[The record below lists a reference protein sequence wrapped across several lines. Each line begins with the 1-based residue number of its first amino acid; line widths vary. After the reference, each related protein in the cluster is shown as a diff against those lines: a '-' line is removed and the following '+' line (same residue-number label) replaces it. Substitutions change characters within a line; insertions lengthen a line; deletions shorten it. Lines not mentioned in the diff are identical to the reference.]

1 MQAPGAQYEA
11 GIVKAWKEERGMGFI
26 SPAAGGDDLF
36 VHRSN
41 LVDAQSLVEGSQVAF
56 ERGWDQMKGKPIC
69 ASCITSP
76 GGGLNGFQAGN
87 AMQAVPQA
95 VPPPPALPQG
105 VPQAEWQAPPAAA
118 PSNGAMGMAGAGAGA
133 GGPVGMAGA
142 AAVVPPPAWAPGGSG
157 GGNAVAPPP
166 KVGSSTG
173 IVKAWMESRGMGFI
187 SPSSGEADLFVH
199 RSNLIDCQSL
209 AQGAHVTF
217 ESHWDVQKN
226 KPIAKNVRMAD
237 SSAGLAAGGGMQM
250 WPEAPAATMDPAD
263 TAALQA
269 LGADLS
275 ATDLGAS
282 SAEFDWNSAPAA
294 LSGTAPG
301 DYSGATAPASM
312 TAMDTT
318 GPSGASADSPAMPDM
333 SVFDAFAASVSA
345 TGIGQSTPAAE
356 QALAPVTEQ
365 APQLAQLAAGLS
377 RSGLV
382 KVWFEEKSYGFL
394 TPNDGGTDVF
404 VHRSALKGC
413 AMLFQGST
421 VAFDTKWDPTT
432 GKEIATSCVCT
443 TPSTSQVGG
452 GMQSGTVKV
461 WFEDRGFGFISA
473 DDGSGD
479 AFVHRAALT
488 DGAALVAGAQIWFE
502 AQWNDIKKKNTAT
515 KVVGAVGAPGA
526 MGAAPVAG
534 AGAGAVVV
542 APGGWPSGMDAS
554 AAAAETLPSDNLY
567 VQGLPLDM
575 TEDMVTT
582 IFGSYGN
589 VTSVKVLP
597 NSGKPD
603 SAAMV
608 RLADISQA
616 QWLVDNLNGNVPVG
630 LSSPIQVRFAKPSG
644 TSFGKA
650 AGKGADNRFSPYG
663 APATASSGVPAS
675 WMTLGAPP
683 AAATNPGERQT
694 GIVKVWMEHRGMGF
708 IAPSA
713 GGDDLFVHRSYL
725 SDGGSLMPGATV
737 SFTSSWDVQKNKPIA
752 KLVQG
757 AMAAPAAIPPPPAGE
772 PPMAMQMALEGGAGM
787 GFDGSGGMG
796 LTGAPAAPA
805 APAAPV
811 APPAPAAP
819 AVIPPP
825 ATMPQPPA
833 ATMAQ
838 VVPPPPAA
846 APPGEAVLM

>member
-1 MQAPGAQYEA
+1 MQAPGASYEA

-26 SPAAGGDDLF
+26 SPVAGGDDLF
-36 VHRSN
+36 VHRSH

-69 ASCITSP
+69 KSCITSH
-76 GGGLNGFQAGN
+76 GGGLNGFEAGY
-87 AMQAVPQA
+87 AMQAMPQT
-95 VPPPPALPQG
+95 VPPPPPGAP
-105 VPQAEWQAPPAAA
+105 QAPPSAA
-118 PSNGAMGMAGAGAGA
+118 PSNGAMGMGGATAGA
-133 GGPVGMAGA
+133 GG
-142 AAVVPPPAWAPGGSG
+142 AAVVPPPSWAPGAGGSG
-157 GGNAVAPPP
+157 YPTPPP
-166 KVGSSTG
+166 PSGRQSG
-173 IVKAWMESRGMGFI
+173 IVKAWMEARGMGFI
-187 SPSSGEADLFVH
+187 SPVSGEADLFVH
-199 RSNLIDCQSL
+199 RSNLIDCQAL
-209 AQGAHVTF
+209 AQGASVTF
-217 ESHWDVQKN
+217 ESHWDMQKG
-226 KPIAKNVRMAD
+226 KPIAKNVSMAD
-237 SSAGLAAGGGMQM
+237 PSAGLAAGSSMQT
-250 WPEAPAATMDPAD
+250 WSQAPAGAMDPAD

-275 ATDLGAS
+275 AADLGAS
-282 SAEFDWNSAPAA
+282 STEFDWSSAPAA
-294 LSGTAPG
+294 LSGA
-301 DYSGATAPASM
+301 APADVNSGTSPASA
-312 TAMDTT
+312 TAMDLGTT
-318 GPSGASADSPAMPDM
+318 GPTGVSADTPMPDM
-333 SVFDAFAASVSA
+333 SVFDEFAASVTA
-345 TGIGQSTPAAE
+345 TGIGQETPSMQIVQSGAE
-356 QALAPVTEQ
+356 QAFQ
-365 APQLAQLAAGLS
+365 MSQFAAGLK

-432 GKEIATSCVCT
+432 TKEIATSCVCT
-443 TPSTSQVGG
+443 TPSNSQAGG

-461 WFEDRGFGFISA
+461 WFEDRGFGFIQA

-488 DGAALVAGAQIWFE
+488 DGSALVQGASIWFE

-515 KVVGAVGAPGA
+515 KVIGAVGTPGPPTGPPGAAPGA
-526 MGAAPVAG
+526 GAIVAYNQ
-534 AGAGAVVV
+534 AAT
-542 APGGWPSGMDAS
+542 GGWPTGMGAS
-554 AAAAETLPSDNLY
+554 AGEPEVLPSDNLY

-644 TSFGKA
+644 STSGYGKA
-650 AGKGADNRFSPYG
+650 AGKGVVDPRYSPYG
-663 APATASSGVPAS
+663 TAAQAAGGVPAS

-683 AAATNPGERQT
+683 AAAVNSTERQT
-694 GIVKVWMEHRGMGF
+694 GLCKVWMEHRGMGF
-708 IAPSA
+708 IAPTA

-725 SDGGSLMPGATV
+725 TDGASLMPGATV
-737 SFTSSWDVQKNKPIA
+737 SFLSSWDVQKNKPIA
-752 KLVQG
+752 KQVQG
-757 AMAAPAAIPPPPAGE
+757 AVPAPAAVPPPPAGD
-772 PPMAMQMALEGGAGM
+772 PPMEMLMAYGHADAAMAAYGDAG
-787 GFDGSGGMG
+787 
-796 LTGAPAAPA
+796 GAPAAPA
-805 APAAPV
+805 APAAPEATATPV
-811 APPAPAAP
+811 APSAPAAP
-819 AVIPPP
+819 APP
-825 ATMPQPPA
+825 AVVPPQVAPP
-833 ATMAQ
+833 Q

-846 APPGEAVLM
+846 PAPPGGAEAGLV